1 MEFSTNKKAQDSQR
15 AIYKGL
21 RRLLNRKE
29 LKDIT
34 VVDLQRECNIS
45 RATFYR
51 NYHNVID
58 VLDVIFKWYFN
69 EYQGLKK
76 EETDKL
82 LFFFRY
88 WYLHR
93 DLLAIIVEN
102 NLDIIKN
109 CLIKYSKPNS
119 DPYFIEC
126 KYGLITSIIVYWSKE
141 RKTSPEDLCQKIKDL
156 LVMKC
161 YELIIKN

>member
-1 MEFSTNKKAQDSQR
+1 MEFSNNKRAQDSQR

-21 RRLLNRKE
+21 RRLLERKD

-34 VVDLQRECNIS
+34 VVVLQNECNIS

-51 NYHNVID
+51 NYRNIID

-69 EYQGLKK
+69 EYQELKK
-76 EETDKL
+76 EENDKL

-93 DLLAIIVEN
+93 DLLTIIVEN

-109 CLIKYSKPNS
+109 CMIRDSKPNT
-119 DPYFIEC
+119 DPYFIEI
-126 KYGLITSIIVYWSKE
+126 KYGLVTSIIVYWSKE
-141 RKTSPEDLCQKIKDL
+141 RKTSPEELYEKVKRMLDVKA
-156 LVMKC
+156 
-161 YELIIKN
+161 YELITKN

>member
-1 MEFSTNKKAQDSQR
+1 MEFSNNKRAQDSQR

-21 RRLLNRKE
+21 RRLLERKD

-34 VVDLQRECNIS
+34 VVDLQNECNIS

-51 NYHNVID
+51 NYRNIID

-69 EYQGLKK
+69 EYQELKK
-76 EETDKL
+76 EENDKL

-93 DLLAIIVEN
+93 DLLTIIVEN

-109 CLIKYSKPNS
+109 CMIRDSKPNNR
-119 DPYFIEC
+119 
-126 KYGLITSIIVYWSKE
+126 SILY
-141 RKTSPEDLCQKIKDL
+141 R
-156 LVMKC
+156 
-161 YELIIKN
+161 N

>member
-1 MEFSTNKKAQDSQR
+1 MEFSNNKRAQDSQR

-21 RRLLNRKE
+21 RRILKRKE
-29 LKDIT
+29 LKDVT
-34 VVDLQRECNIS
+34 VVDLQKECNIS

-69 EYQGLKK
+69 EYQELKD
-76 EETDKL
+76 EENDKL

-102 NLDIIKN
+102 RLDIIKN
-109 CLIKYSKPNS
+109 CMIKYSKPNT

-126 KYGLITSIIVYWSKE
+126 KYAIVTSIIVYWSKE
-141 RKTSPEDLCQKIKDL
+141 RKTSPEELYNKIQSML
-156 LVMKC
+156 GMKA
-161 YELIIKN
+161 YELITFE